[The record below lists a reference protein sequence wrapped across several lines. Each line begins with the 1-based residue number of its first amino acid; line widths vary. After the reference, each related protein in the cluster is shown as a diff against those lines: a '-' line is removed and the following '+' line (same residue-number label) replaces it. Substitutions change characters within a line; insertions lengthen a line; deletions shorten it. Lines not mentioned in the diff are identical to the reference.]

1 MILQQR
7 HCPTKRQHYPTT
19 WRDILHRHFFC
30 KKTFF
35 TRTTKISAFRS
46 NGGKSITWKMYS
58 RYIVYTSMHFILAGP
73 ICHVHTR
80 LWAAP
85 EVDKVPWSPSS
96 PPVLPP
102 AGPKNS
108 HPCPATKA
116 SAGWDMF
123 NTLLL
128 KNVER
133 CWKTQGKFVVADEFW
148 IIPLPCQNEGPI
160 PPLST
165 FIPHQITGAMG
176 IDYPCHLGSIKLY
189 PLI

>member
-58 RYIVYTSMHFILAGP
+58 RYIVYTSMHVILAGP

-133 CWKTQGKFVVADEFW
+133 PKENSLWQTNFESSLFHAKMKGQFLHYRRSSPIKSRVPWVLTTHVILALSSY
-148 IIPLPCQNEGPI
+148 IP
-160 PPLST
+160 
-165 FIPHQITGAMG
+165 
-176 IDYPCHLGSIKLY
+176 
-189 PLI
+189 